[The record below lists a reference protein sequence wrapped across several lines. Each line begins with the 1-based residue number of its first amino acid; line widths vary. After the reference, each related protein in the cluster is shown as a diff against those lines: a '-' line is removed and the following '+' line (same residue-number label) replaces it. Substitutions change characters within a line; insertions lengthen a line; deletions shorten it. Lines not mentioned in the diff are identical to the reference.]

1 MQSDLHLLHYY
12 HEKADASAFQSLVKN
27 HAGMVFATARRV
39 TGNDALAED
48 VAQETF
54 LELARK
60 GQRITSSVG
69 AWLHRVASRRACD
82 AVRSESAR
90 RRTEASAAILD
101 EGHECTWEEM
111 EPVFDEALGELAEQ
125 ERTAIIEHFLEARTQ
140 AEVAARLGVS
150 QSTVS
155 RLLDSSLVR
164 LSERLRAKGMICG
177 AGLGAAMMQ
186 QSTLAA
192 PHALVAALNKIALSG
207 IGVSA
212 SSVVWL
218 TIKTLLASKAKV
230 ALGIAMALFA
240 CAVGVDLASHD
251 SWLMALMSSGSE
263 PGMKV
268 TDTAQKF
275 ATADKV
281 TSSNRRQQLLAEAR
295 AIWAKAPKFSQEQWP
310 ELISKIYFARGSEV
324 RFMAL
329 HAIGITLSRTSYN
342 RVMAL
347 HPNVDSFDERTALK
361 ASLVCYRALTAEWFS
376 EAPREAVAWEL
387 ALVGRRAGD
396 SSWVLLVIADWVK
409 AHPEEWDTFVEAG
422 NYPQLRGQAKAW
434 TEELDNSGSI
444 WTKITDNEIEP
455 YSVEEAIYQ
464 RTDTGDPEMI
474 LNQILSAPSEKFRH
488 KNIVRLAPRLS
499 SEQLLRAA
507 NSGQLSDGSLIN
519 MLRAMA
525 GAEGA
530 SYADAAK
537 RATDKGKGGGMDV
550 GQANAHNECIGR
562 IYSSWLKTAPKEALR
577 QAILSGNPDFLPKL
591 MTESAREGHLT
602 EEAIMTALSSDKNRD
617 RALASFYLASAG
629 DNPAT
634 ALQSIIGSS
643 HVVDQVE
650 AAKSILEGWTKRS
663 PAEAVQWL
671 SALPASEDRKELA
684 AVIAA
689 QWSEIEPEAAFAF
702 AQQYEVGLR
711 DDWKNA
717 LGFNAR
723 GLPEAQLAIML
734 QAVRDD
740 PNYNIM
746 LASLVGY
753 RHPRQPMEAIAMLT
767 RHGAPGWETVLVDD
781 TLRWLSGEDSR
792 AEDYAKALPKLNL
805 GAVEPDKIHRA
816 AKLFVQRNATAKK
829 ISSALNWT
837 LGLPV
842 GISQQARSEAILALD
857 LHDQNLRAAVQ
868 SWVASAPL
876 AADERKALQGIVA
889 EKK

>member
-1 MQSDLHLLHYY
+1 MQRDLQQLHRY
-12 HEKADASAFQSLVKN
+12 HDKADASAFQSLVKL

-39 TGNDALAED
+39 TGNDSLAED

-101 EGHECTWEEM
+101 EGRECTWEEM
-111 EPVFDEALGELAEQ
+111 EPVLDEALGELGEQ

-164 LSERLRAKGMICG
+164 LRERLRAKGMICG
-177 AGLGAAMMQ
+177 AGLGAVIMQ

-192 PHALVAALNKIALSG
+192 PHALVAGLNKIALSG
-207 IGVSA
+207 IGANA
-212 SSVVWL
+212 SSVGWL
-218 TIKTLLASKAKV
+218 TIKILLASKAKV
-230 ALGIAMALFA
+230 ALGITVGFLA
-240 CAVGVDLASHD
+240 CAVGVDLASHN
-251 SWLMALMSSGSE
+251 SWLMSLMSSDSE
-263 PGMKV
+263 ESMKV
-268 TDTAQKF
+268 TGAAQKLGRS
-275 ATADKV
+275 DKV
-281 TSSNRRQQLLAEAR
+281 ASSNRRQQLLAEAR
-295 AIWAKAPKFSQEQWP
+295 AIWAKAPQFSQEQWQ
-310 ELISKIYFARGSEV
+310 ELISKIYWSRGSEV

-361 ASLVCYRALTAEWFS
+361 ASLVCYRALTAEWFL

-396 SSWVLLVIADWVK
+396 SSWVLSVIADWIK
-409 AHPEEWDTFVEAG
+409 THPEEWEAFVEAG
-422 NYPQLRGQAKAW
+422 NHPQLSGQAKAW

-444 WTKITDNEIEP
+444 WTKITDNEIKLEA
-455 YSVEEAIYQ
+455 VEEAIYQ

-474 LNQILSAPSEKFRH
+474 LNQILRAPREKFRH
-488 KNIVRLAPRLS
+488 ENIVRLAPRLS
-499 SEQLLRAA
+499 TEQLLRAI
-507 NSGQLSDGSLIN
+507 NSGQFSDGSLVN

-525 GAEGA
+525 GIEGA
-530 SYADAAK
+530 SYAEAAK
-537 RATDKGKGGGMDV
+537 RSTDMAKRGGMEAE
-550 GQANAHNECIGR
+550 QANAHSACIGR
-562 IYSSWLKTAPKEALR
+562 IYSAWLKTAPKEALR
-577 QAILSGNPDFLPKL
+577 QAIQSGNSDFLPKL

-602 EEAIMTALSSDKNRD
+602 EEAIVTALSSEKNRD
-617 RALASFYLASAG
+617 RALASFYLASAD
-629 DNPAT
+629 DNPVT

-650 AAKSILEGWTKRS
+650 AAKSILEAWTKRS
-663 PAEAVQWL
+663 PDEAVQWL

-684 AVIAA
+684 AVIAS

-717 LGFNAR
+717 FGFNAR
-723 GLPEAQLAIML
+723 GLPEAKLAIL
-734 QAVRDD
+734 LRAVRDD

-753 RHPRQPMEAIAMLT
+753 RHPSQPMEAIAMLT
-767 RHGAPGWETVLVDD
+767 RYGAPGWETALVDD

-792 AEDYAKALPKLNL
+792 AEDYAKVLPRLNL
-805 GAVEPDKIHRA
+805 SAVEPEKIHRA
-816 AKLFVQRNATAKK
+816 AKLFIQRNANAAK
-829 ISSALNWT
+829 ISSALSWT
-837 LGLPV
+837 LGFPF
-842 GISQQARSEAILALD
+842 GISQQARSEAIQALD
-857 LHDQNLRAAVQ
+857 LGDQSFRTAVQ
-868 SWVASAPL
+868 SWVAGAPL
-876 AADERKALQGIVA
+876 SADERKALQSIVA
-889 EKK
+889 EKN